1 MDVLLQVPRP
11 TRFGSG
17 LCWIDANGVAQIGL
31 LLRPCGWRIY
41 AGGFVCH
48 SAAAKELFDA
58 RNGHAHRTS
67 AAGVTYAVRLV
78 E

>member
-1 MDVLLQVPRP
+1 MDVLLQVRRP
-11 TRFGSG
+11 TRLGSG

-41 AGGFVCH
+41 AGGFVRH

-58 RNGHAHRTS
+58 RNGYLDHSR
-67 AAGVTYAVRLV
+67 AAGVTHAVRLV